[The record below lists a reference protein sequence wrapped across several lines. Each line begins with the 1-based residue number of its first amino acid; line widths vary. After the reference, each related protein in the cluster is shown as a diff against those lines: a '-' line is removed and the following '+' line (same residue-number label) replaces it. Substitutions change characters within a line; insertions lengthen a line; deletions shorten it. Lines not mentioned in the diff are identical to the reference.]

1 MINNVCITGRLTK
14 DVNIQQVKNFY
25 IADIN
30 IVNNYYYNNKI
41 ETNYFNVNIFI
52 KDSQIDYYKKNFT
65 KGKLI
70 TAGGVL
76 RQNRYK
82 DKTGQQHD
90 KIYILANKIDIQVNK
105 ENNSS
110 YDDFDI

>member
-1 MINNVCITGRLTK
+1 MINTICITGRLTK
-14 DVNIQQVKNFY
+14 DVNINQVKNFY

-30 IVNNYYYNNKI
+30 IVNNYYYNNKQ
-41 ETNYFNVNIFI
+41 EANFFNINIFI
-52 KDSQIDYYKKNFT
+52 KDSQIDYYKNNFV
-65 KGKLI
+65 KGALI
-70 TAGGVL
+70 TASGEL

-105 ENNSS
+105 ENNSDNS
-110 YDDFDI
+110 YFDD